1 MSDELL
7 RAVEVALARAD
18 VWDDP
23 RPGLEDDIV
32 AAIRAEPVALDEVR
46 ARRERRRIPAWLIT
60 AAAVAVLAVG
70 AVVVVRAAGDNTEVA
85 SDTTEAS
92 LAGTDL
98 APDATATAFFT
109 PTPAGL
115 KILLDADGLAGA
127 DPGHMYEAWISDGEI
142 RVSAGTFHLRDGHN
156 PIELWAGTDDPRFHV
171 ITVTLEPIDGVADSS
186 GQVVLKGE
194 FSLPGAADSD
204 GDSGQYE
211 PD

>member
-32 AAIRAEPVALDEVR
+32 AAIRAEPVALDAVR
-46 ARRERRRIPAWLIT
+46 TSRERRRVPGWLI
-60 AAAVAVLAVG
+60 ASAAVAVLAVG
-70 AVVVVRAAGDNTEVA
+70 AVVVVRAAGDNQEVA

-98 APDATATAFFT
+98 APDATASAFFT

-115 KILLDADGLAGA
+115 KILLDANGLAGA
-127 DPGHMYEAWISDGEI
+127 DPGHMYEAWISDGQI
-142 RVSAGTFHLRDGHN
+142 RVSAGTFHLRNGHN

-171 ITVTLEPIDGVADSS
+171 ITITIEPIDGVAESS

-194 FSLPGAADSD
+194 FSLPGSPDADS
-204 GDSGQYE
+204 DSGQYE

>member
-7 RAVEVALARAD
+7 RAVELALARVE

-32 AAIRAEPVALDEVR
+32 AAIRAEPVALDDVR
-46 ARRERRRIPAWLIT
+46 ARRERRRIPVWLIT
-60 AAAVAVLAVG
+60 AAAVAALAVG

-156 PIELWAGTDDPRFHV
+156 PIELWAGTDDPRFHI

>member
-18 VWDDP
+18 VWDEP

-32 AAIRAEPVALDEVR
+32 AAIRAEPVALDDVR

-70 AVVVVRAAGDNTEVA
+70 AVVVVRAAGDGEEVA

-109 PTPAGL
+109 PTRAGL

-142 RVSAGTFHLRDGHN
+142 RVSAGTFHLRDGHK
-156 PIELWAGTDDPRFHV
+156 PIELWAGTDDPRFHL

>member
-7 RAVEVALARAD
+7 RAVEVALARAE

-23 RPGLEDDIV
+23 RPGLDDDIV
-32 AAIRAEPVALDEVR
+32 AAIRAEPVALDNVR

-70 AVVVVRAAGDNTEVA
+70 VVVVVRAAGDNTEIA

-98 APDATATAFFT
+98 APDAAATAFFT

-156 PIELWAGTDDPRFHV
+156 PIELWAGTDDPSFHL

>member
-32 AAIRAEPVALDEVR
+32 AAIRAEPVALDAVRTSR
-46 ARRERRRIPAWLIT
+46 ARRRMPGGLFAR
-60 AAAVAVLAVG
+60 AAEAVHAVG
-70 AVVVVRAAGDNTEVA
+70 AVGVVRASGDYHDIDTA
-85 SDTTEAS
+85 TTEAS

-115 KILLDADGLAGA
+115 KIL
-127 DPGHMYEAWISDGEI
+127 
-142 RVSAGTFHLRDGHN
+142 
-156 PIELWAGTDDPRFHV
+156 
-171 ITVTLEPIDGVADSS
+171 
-186 GQVVLKGE
+186 
-194 FSLPGAADSD
+194 
-204 GDSGQYE
+204 
-211 PD
+211 

>member
-7 RAVEVALARAD
+7 RAVEVALARAE
-18 VWDDP
+18 VWDEP

-32 AAIRAEPVALDEVR
+32 AAIRAEPVALDDVR
-46 ARRERRRIPAWLIT
+46 TRRERRRIPAWLIT

-92 LAGTDL
+92 LAGSDL

-156 PIELWAGTDDPRFHV
+156 PIELWAGTDDPRFHLL
-171 ITVTLEPIDGVADSS
+171 TVTLEPIDGVADSS

>member
-7 RAVEVALARAD
+7 RAVEVALARAE

-32 AAIRAEPVALDEVR
+32 AAIRAEPVALDGVR

-70 AVVVVRAAGDNTEVA
+70 AVVVVRAAGDNEEVA

>member
-1 MSDELL
+1 
-7 RAVEVALARAD
+7 
-18 VWDDP
+18 
-23 RPGLEDDIV
+23 
-32 AAIRAEPVALDEVR
+32 VALDNVR
-46 ARRERRRIPAWLIT
+46 ARRQRRRIPAWLIT

-70 AVVVVRAAGDNTEVA
+70 AVVVVRAAGSNTEVA

-98 APDATATAFFT
+98 APDATATALFT

-156 PIELWAGTDDPRFHV
+156 PIELWAGTDDPRFHL